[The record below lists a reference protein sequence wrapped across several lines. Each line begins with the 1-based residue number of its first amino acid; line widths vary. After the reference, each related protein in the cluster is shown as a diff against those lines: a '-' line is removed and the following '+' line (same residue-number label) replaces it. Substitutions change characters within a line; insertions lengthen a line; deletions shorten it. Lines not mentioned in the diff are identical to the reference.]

1 MAVIHKIENI
11 NFDKEEQFGA
21 ALEVESLRRD
31 LVRLDAMFQNI
42 SSEKN
47 RLQEEVNRSTMD
59 RSRAGEG
66 SNL

>member
-1 MAVIHKIENI
+1 MIHKIENI